1 MMFKPDSALEIQ
13 PGVFKTKIE
22 GLYFLAYNFVGDER
36 GFFAEVGHTH
46 KIEAVTG
53 QPFKIAQI
61 NHSRSLLNVVRGMH
75 AEGWNKLVTVIN
87 GFAFSAL
94 ADVRPGSSTFGVVEI
109 FELGPDNPEALN
121 YLGYIYAEENR
132 NLDEAEQLVKKAL
145 DIDPDNGAYL
155 DSLGWVYY
163 KKGVFT
169 LRTLKDAIEIKKYA
183 EHSNRVVL
191 IGGGV
196 LGLEAGNSLRKTGH
210 SIFVVEFF
218 PRLLPRQM
226 DQEGAD
232 ILKTQMEKMGF
243 AFFLGAKTREIA
255 GDDK

>member
-1 MMFKPDSALEIQ
+1 MMFKPDSALEIH

-109 FELGPDNPEALN
+109 FELGPDNGGLKGSLYISQGIANSVCVLKAPVD
-121 YLGYIYAEENR
+121 YIYCVDKLYADR
-132 NLDEAEQLVKKAL
+132 DKAGDQAISL
-145 DIDPDNGAYL
+145 FDPDLNIAWPL
-155 DSLGWVYY
+155 DRDKMIISERDKNAV
-163 KKGVFT
+163 T
-169 LRTLKDAIEIKKYA
+169 LRQKFPDKY
-183 EHSNRVVL
+183 V
-191 IGGGV
+191 
-196 LGLEAGNSLRKTGH
+196 
-210 SIFVVEFF
+210 
-218 PRLLPRQM
+218 
-226 DQEGAD
+226 
-232 ILKTQMEKMGF
+232 
-243 AFFLGAKTREIA
+243 
-255 GDDK
+255 